1 MWQHILAT
9 PLGNRYS
16 PVMTHYGIEIY
27 NNNIIMPSIY
37 TNPEVRCTNY
47 LPVGNSCDPSCGNYF
62 SRVEQE
68 NFSLNSSIAFSQ
80 PMTMQ
85 QVMPMNDLYG
95 RSNLDGS
102 TPYFSIGPPMP
113 GPWGPPPM
121 MYPSCPPWTGWY
133 GPSTL
138 PLLHFH
144 LGWSGLAEG
153 FGHRG
158 YYTGD
163 GRYGSVGHQQDRK
176 AQRQENWIIQNIKS
190 DHPVSPN
197 ATAASG
203 QQHKQ
208 CVFEVVSSVDG
219 PGDNQDQTGTESE
232 TSADDEAKHN
242 TEKGPEEIAKKQKK
256 A

>member
-1 MWQHILAT
+1 
-9 PLGNRYS
+9 
-16 PVMTHYGIEIY
+16 
-27 NNNIIMPSIY
+27 
-37 TNPEVRCTNY
+37 
-47 LPVGNSCDPSCGNYF
+47 
-62 SRVEQE
+62 
-68 NFSLNSSIAFSQ
+68 
-80 PMTMQ
+80 
-85 QVMPMNDLYG
+85 
-95 RSNLDGS
+95 
-102 TPYFSIGPPMP
+102 
-113 GPWGPPPM
+113 M

-144 LGWSGLAEG
+144 PGWSGLAEG

-163 GRYGSVGHQQDRK
+163 GRYRSVGHQQDRK
-176 AQRQENWIIQNIKS
+176 APRQENWIIQNIKS

-208 CVFEVVSSVDG
+208 CVSEVVSSVDG

-242 TEKGPEEIAKKQKK
+242 TEKGPEEIAKKQNKTPRKEIEIK
-256 A
+256 AKAVASSQ